1 VVEHRQEIL
10 AALKAHQVIVVVS
23 DTGSG
28 KTTQLPKMVA
38 EAMGPEGGRI
48 GCTQPRRI
56 AAASVSKRV
65 AEELAVPLGGYVG
78 YQVRFEEKL
87 SRETRIKFMTD
98 GILLAETQGD
108 PLLRQY
114 QVLILDEAH
123 ERSLNI
129 DFLLGYLK
137 RLLEKR
143 KDLKLVISS
152 ATLDAGSFA
161 AFFTT
166 DGKPSPVIE
175 APGRMFPVAE
185 FFLPPNDDEDL
196 PQHVARAVD
205 MLSGLDPHSAYL
217 VAEEYQELK
226 EGTTGQFGGLGIEVT
241 MENGFIKV
249 VSPIDDTPAQKAGIK
264 TGDLIIKIDDKP
276 VKGMSL
282 TDSVKM
288 MRGEPGSK
296 IVLTIVREGLEAPLK
311 LTLSRDIIK
320 VKSVKSRVLEKG
332 YGYVRI
338 SSFQSGTGDALKDA
352 LAALKKENG
361 GNLKG
366 LVLDLR
372 NNPGGVLN
380 AAVEVSDAFLKS
392 GLIVY
397 TEGRIE
403 NSEMRFNAAPDDL
416 INGAPIVVL
425 INAGSASASEIVAG
439 ALQDQ
444 KRAVIMG
451 EKSFGKGS
459 VQTIL
464 PTSNGA
470 AVKLTTARYY
480 TPSGRSI
487 QAEGIEPD
495 VTLARVKLE
504 TLDKVDF
511 TPVKEADLSHHL
523 QNGKGAENKKK
534 EASDNNKAILDV
546 EDYSLHEA
554 LNLLKGISIMKK

>member
-1 VVEHRQEIL
+1 MLNKKSIFILSLGIMLGVFMGTCGSVFADRDNSEAVTDSETLPFEDLRTFTEIFGRIKRDYVEP
-10 AALKAHQVIVVVS
+10 VS
-23 DTGSG
+23 D
-28 KTTQLPKMVA
+28 KK
-38 EAMGPEGGRI
+38 
-48 GCTQPRRI
+48 
-56 AAASVSKRV
+56 
-65 AEELAVPLGGYVG
+65 
-78 YQVRFEEKL
+78 
-87 SRETRIKFMTD
+87 
-98 GILLAETQGD
+98 
-108 PLLRQY
+108 
-114 QVLILDEAH
+114 
-123 ERSLNI
+123 
-129 DFLLGYLK
+129 
-137 RLLEKR
+137 LLE
-143 KDLKLVISS
+143 
-152 ATLDAGSFA
+152 DAIRG
-161 AFFTT
+161 
-166 DGKPSPVIE
+166 
-175 APGRMFPVAE
+175 
-185 FFLPPNDDEDL
+185 
-196 PQHVARAVD
+196 

-217 VAEEYQELK
+217 VADEYQELK

-249 VSPIDDTPAQKAGIK
+249 VSPIDDTPAQRAGIK
-264 TGDLIIKIDDKP
+264 AGDLIVKLDEKP

-282 TDSVKM
+282 NDAVKT

-296 IVLTIVREGLEAPLK
+296 IVLTIVREGEEAPLK
-311 LTLSRDIIK
+311 LTIARDIIK
-320 VKSVKSRVLEKG
+320 VKSVKSRLLEKG

-338 SSFQSGTGDALKDA
+338 SSFQSGTGDNLEEA

-372 NNPGGVLN
+372 NNPGGVLE
-380 AAVEVSDAFLKS
+380 AAVKVSDAFLRS

-416 INGAPIVVL
+416 IDDAPMVVL

-444 KRAVIMG
+444 KRAIIMG

-495 VTLARVKLE
+495 IALAHVKLE
-504 TLDKVDF
+504 SVDKIDF
-511 TPVKEADLSHHL
+511 TPVKEADLSGHL
-523 QNGKGAENKKK
+523 KNGKATNSNAVVSDKEK
-534 EASDNNKAILDV
+534 EALEMK
-546 EDYSLHEA
+546 DYSLYEA
-554 LNLLKGISIMKK
+554 LNLLKGISIIKK

>member
-1 VVEHRQEIL
+1 MLKKKAIFILSLGIMLGVFVGVCGSVFAERGNADVAADNESLPYEDLRTFTEIF
-10 AALKAHQVIVVVS
+10 
-23 DTGSG
+23 
-28 KTTQLPKMVA
+28 
-38 EAMGPEGGRI
+38 GRI
-48 GCTQPRRI
+48 
-56 AAASVSKRV
+56 KRD
-65 AEELAVPLGGYVG
+65 YVEP
-78 YQVRFEEKL
+78 V
-87 SRETRIKFMTD
+87 TD
-98 GILLAETQGD
+98 
-108 PLLRQY
+108 
-114 QVLILDEAH
+114 
-123 ERSLNI
+123 
-129 DFLLGYLK
+129 K
-137 RLLEKR
+137 KLLE
-143 KDLKLVISS
+143 
-152 ATLDAGSFA
+152 DAIRG
-161 AFFTT
+161 
-166 DGKPSPVIE
+166 
-175 APGRMFPVAE
+175 
-185 FFLPPNDDEDL
+185 
-196 PQHVARAVD
+196 

-264 TGDLIIKIDDKP
+264 TGDLIIKLDEKP

-282 TDSVKM
+282 TDAVKL

-311 LTLSRDIIK
+311 LTLARDIIK
-320 VKSVKSRVLEKG
+320 VKSVKSRILEKG

-338 SSFQSGTGDALKDA
+338 SSFQSGTGEGLKEA
-352 LAALKKENG
+352 LASLKKENG
-361 GNLKG
+361 GPLKG

-403 NSEMRFNAAPDDL
+403 NSEMRFNASPDDL
-416 INGAPIVVL
+416 IDDAPIVVL

-470 AVKLTTARYY
+470 AVKLTTARYF

-495 VTLARVKLE
+495 IALGRVKLE
-504 TLDKVDF
+504 TLDKADSLSI
-511 TPVKEADLSHHL
+511 KEADLSGHL
-523 QNGKGAENKKK
+523 QKANNAAKGKK
-534 EASDNNKAILDV
+534 EESDGDKSKDNDKQDGDKKDKSDI

-554 LNLLKGISIMKK
+554 LNLLKGISIIKK

>member
-1 VVEHRQEIL
+1 MLKKKTIFILTLGIMLGVFMGICGSVFAERVKSDVATDTESLPYEDLRTFTEIFGRIKRDYVEP
-10 AALKAHQVIVVVS
+10 VS
-23 DTGSG
+23 D
-28 KTTQLPKMVA
+28 KK
-38 EAMGPEGGRI
+38 
-48 GCTQPRRI
+48 
-56 AAASVSKRV
+56 
-65 AEELAVPLGGYVG
+65 
-78 YQVRFEEKL
+78 
-87 SRETRIKFMTD
+87 
-98 GILLAETQGD
+98 
-108 PLLRQY
+108 
-114 QVLILDEAH
+114 
-123 ERSLNI
+123 
-129 DFLLGYLK
+129 
-137 RLLEKR
+137 LLE
-143 KDLKLVISS
+143 
-152 ATLDAGSFA
+152 DAVRG
-161 AFFTT
+161 
-166 DGKPSPVIE
+166 
-175 APGRMFPVAE
+175 
-185 FFLPPNDDEDL
+185 
-196 PQHVARAVD
+196 

-217 VAEEYQELK
+217 IAEEYQELK

-264 TGDLIIKIDDKP
+264 TGDLIIKLDDQP

-282 TDSVKM
+282 TDAVKK

-296 IVLTIVREGLEAPLK
+296 IVLTIVREGEEAPLK
-311 LTLSRDIIK
+311 LTLTRDIIK
-320 VKSVKSRVLEKG
+320 VKSVKNRMLEKG
-332 YGYVRI
+332 YGYIRI
-338 SSFQSGTGDALKDA
+338 SSFQSGTGDALKEA

-366 LVLDLR
+366 IVLDLR

-416 INGAPIVVL
+416 IDGAPIVVL

-504 TLDKVDF
+504 SLDKTDF

-523 QNGKGAENKKK
+523 QNGKEAAGGKK
-534 EASDNNKAILDV
+534 EGLDKDKENLDV
-546 EDYSLHEA
+546 EDYPLHEA
-554 LNLLKGISIMKK
+554 LNLLKGISIVKK